1 MSSDREVGT
10 LAGLIERLA
19 NGAGRLDE
27 AFARRLAAGLH
38 ARAAHV
44 ELPEIEA
51 LGFEDVVAT
60 FTMDRALHLVVTGR
74 VGQSGGEGS
83 VRWRED
89 SFGQVPV
96 AVHREPRSAPYVFA
110 TLDFSV
116 RGRRAVLAAPAPPLP
131 AGLEVTVRCL
141 STIGDVVT
149 YRVKAHGQ
157 EASAAVGTLEM
168 LEADG

>member
-10 LAGLIERLA
+10 LAELIERLSSDA
-19 NGAGRLDE
+19 ARLDE

-60 FTMDRALHLVVTGR
+60 FTMDRELHLVVTGR

-89 SFGQVPV
+89 SFGEIPV

-116 RGRRAVLAAPAPPLP
+116 RGCEGELLAAASPLP
-131 AGLEVTVRCL
+131 AGVVVRVRCL
-141 STIGDVVT
+141 ATIGERSE
-149 YRVKAHGQ
+149 YRVRGHGV
-157 EASAAVGTLEM
+157 EVSVPRDELRLRSDE
-168 LEADG
+168 D